1 MFKIQ
6 IQIVFVNTWVKVQN
20 KRNSAQNSKKKFNH
34 DNPLI
39 YQITHHKTRVW
50 IKRKKHR
57 NLIEQ

>member
-20 KRNSAQNSKKKFNH
+20 KGNSAENSK
-34 DNPLI
+34 NPLV
-39 YQITHHKTRVW
+39 YQITHHKTWVR

-57 NLIEQ
+57 TLIEQ